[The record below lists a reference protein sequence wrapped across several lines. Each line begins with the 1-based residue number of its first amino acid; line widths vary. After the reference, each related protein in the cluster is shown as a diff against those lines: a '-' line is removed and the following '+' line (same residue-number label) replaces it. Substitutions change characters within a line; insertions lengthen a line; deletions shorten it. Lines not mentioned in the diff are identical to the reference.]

1 MAATTADF
9 LPGEPIEAV
18 MVTEDEPKAFFTA
31 TLVTADDMTA
41 VIADELSQK
50 QTVPATQNC
59 CGCNMCTC
67 ALCGISCV
75 CILLLL
81 VVILT
86 VGALYLS
93 DMDPEILI
101 AAINGETEFPTMSPT
116 SAPTFLVNSNSTA
129 L

>member
-1 MAATTADF
+1 MAATADD
-9 LPGEPIEAV
+9 LLAGEPIEAV
-18 MVTEDEPKAFFTA
+18 MVTEDEPKAFVTA
-31 TLVTADDMTA
+31 TLVTVDDITA
-41 VIADELSQK
+41 VITDEVSQK
-50 QTVPATQNC
+50 QTTQNC
-59 CGCNMCTC
+59 CGCNMCTW
-67 ALCGISCV
+67 AICGISCV